1 MEQLKVG
8 DKVCREYQ
16 KRFSDFISYDFSEVE
31 RVTNTQAILRNGYR
45 LINIPKKSYHRD
57 YVEFEVYGDKYGANW
72 AIVTDEIL
80 SRAKIEQIKIKANN
94 WFGSHKF
101 TIEQMVTI
109 YDKFYT
115 EFSTSE
121 ENK

>member
-8 DKVCREYQ
+8 DKVCRLNQ
-16 KRFSDFISYDFSEVE
+16 GRFSKFTSYDFSEVE
-31 RVTNTQAILRNGYR
+31 RITSTQAILKSGHRI
-45 LINIPKKSYHRD
+45 INKPRKSYFGEHA
-57 YVEFEVYGDKYGANW
+57 EFEEYGNKYGSNW
-72 AIVTDEIL
+72 IIVTDEIL
-80 SRAKIEQIKIKANN
+80 AKAKIEQIKIKANN

-115 EFSTSE
+115 EFSTAE